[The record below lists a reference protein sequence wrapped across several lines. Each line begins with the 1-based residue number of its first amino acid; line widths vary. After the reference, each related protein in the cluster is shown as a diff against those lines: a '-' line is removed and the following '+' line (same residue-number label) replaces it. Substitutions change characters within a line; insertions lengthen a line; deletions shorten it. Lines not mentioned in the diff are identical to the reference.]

1 MWRKSKTVLETVCN
15 AVGPN
20 APNVPT
26 FIRFMKEAA
35 YFHVHLDTTRHL
47 STAKSHIVFLT
58 QPHSK
63 KPVPLAVQNAKTQCV
78 YHAHQDTSSLS
89 HLSVRHAS
97 LKLHRYHVQR
107 TSSSNLSEKSVTST
121 TSKTLTW
128 ANARVR
134 SNTAKHA
141 QPILTVCV
149 FCARKD
155 SSY

>member
-1 MWRKSKTVLETVCN
+1 MWRKSKAVRETVCN
-15 AVGPN
+15 AVEPN

-26 FIRFMKEAA
+26 FIRFMREAA

-58 QPHSK
+58 RLHSK
-63 KPVPLAVQNAKTQCV
+63 RPALLAVPNAKTQCV
-78 YHAHQDTSSLS
+78 CHALQDTSSLS
-89 HLSVRHAS
+89 HLLGRHAS
-97 LKLHRYHVQR
+97 WKLHRCHVRR

-134 SNTAKHA
+134 FNTAKHA